1 MPRTTNTSCFF
12 ISIIFL
18 WDLKAL
24 EALVSENFGSW
35 LGTRK
40 IIWKSGKGAAFP
52 EYSSLS
58 LSIAPTRLLLLSHPA
73 PSANCPSKPNYP
85 LTNRVQSLV
94 IALTITISLSCTIYA
109 TGLRPFRCDYI
120 PSIAVINTWLI
131 MSKCLPAWYS
141 NNIDLTCLVRMEE
154 LFLKSAST
162 SFAMGVYYWF
172 INFLGFFW
180 D

>member
-85 LTNRVQSLV
+85 LTNRVQSQV
-94 IALTITISLSCTIYA
+94 IALTITIILSITIYA

-120 PSIAVINTWLI
+120 PSIAVIAPKASAEGACILAEMGYCYGVWLVTF
-131 MSKCLPAWYS
+131 MKCG
-141 NNIDLTCLVRMEE
+141 C
-154 LFLKSAST
+154 KSGAS
-162 SFAMGVYYWF
+162 W
-172 INFLGFFW
+172 
-180 D
+180 